1 MHGVATH
8 PREQYYDSFHMARTN
23 HQSYEEPSSK
33 TRLPSFRVDYPLPRS
48 KLLKNPKYTKFQIMQ
63 MTLAGSSTSTQRL
76 DYVNLKRVIYSKRKV
91 ELLMRNS
98 LPFKMLLWSEAG
110 KNSKCL

>member
-1 MHGVATH
+1 
-8 PREQYYDSFHMARTN
+8 
-23 HQSYEEPSSK
+23 
-33 TRLPSFRVDYPLPRS
+33 
-48 KLLKNPKYTKFQIMQ
+48 MQ